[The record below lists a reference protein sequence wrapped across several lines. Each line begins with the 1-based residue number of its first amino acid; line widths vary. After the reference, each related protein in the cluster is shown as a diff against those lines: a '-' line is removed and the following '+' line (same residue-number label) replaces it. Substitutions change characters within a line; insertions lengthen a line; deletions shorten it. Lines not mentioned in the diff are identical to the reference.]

1 MRKHLLIVAT
11 TLVVLGL
18 FTIVA
23 CNKTTTKPATPAPT
37 ACNGAL
43 MCFKLDGTDMTYST
57 DVVWKKIAAVGTN
70 PERYRIYWENS
81 GGSENI
87 EIDVYATATGTYNI
101 KNGNPY
107 AVNDAAFQL
116 WQSSG
121 MYLAG
126 VSGTVEITNIDNTNN
141 TISGKFTVA
150 TEDKNNSNAA
160 HQVTE
165 GNFVNVPFK

>member
-57 DVVWKKIAAVGTN
+57 DVVWKKIAAAGTN
-70 PERYRIYWENS
+70 PERYRI
-81 GGSENI
+81 NI
-87 EIDVYATATGTYNI
+87 EIDFYATAKGTYNI

-150 TEDKNNSNAA
+150 TEDKNNSNAT